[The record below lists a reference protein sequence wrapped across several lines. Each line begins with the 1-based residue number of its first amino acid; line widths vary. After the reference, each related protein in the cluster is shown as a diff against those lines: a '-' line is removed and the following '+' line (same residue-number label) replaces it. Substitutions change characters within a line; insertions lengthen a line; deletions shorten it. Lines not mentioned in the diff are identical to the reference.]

1 MNAGADM
8 KDDAGMDEAAGLN
21 DPADVNKAADLNEAD
36 GMDVQQAAAIVRQAR
51 ERAQRQLA
59 VRRPVLFLTWGLVVL
74 IGYLALWLSV
84 RGQHPFHGPT
94 PPAVVTLIVLFVA
107 AAVITAWV
115 VDRASSGVGGPSVL
129 QRGIFVLAL
138 AAGGF
143 ALDIFIHAASQAS
156 TDRALVVQLSAAA
169 PLLIVGLVFVA
180 SCAANGI
187 LDWPRLAV
195 GLWLLAVAAE
205 GAWAGVVTYLAVC
218 ALAGGGG
225 ILMMAAVEPW
235 LRRS

>member
-21 DPADVNKAADLNEAD
+21 DPADVNKAADLNEAA
-36 GMDVQQAAAIVRQAR
+36 GMDVQQAAAIMRQAR

-225 ILMMAAVEPW
+225 ILLMAAVEPW

>member
-94 PPAVVTLIVLFVA
+94 PPAVVTLIVLVVA

-143 ALDIFIHAASQAS
+143 ALDIFLHAVSQPG
-156 TDRALVVQLSAAA
+156 TDRTLLVQLAAAA
-169 PLLIVGLVFVA
+169 PLLVVGLVFVA
-180 SCAANGI
+180 SCAANGV

-225 ILMMAAVEPW
+225 ILLMAAIEPW